1 MSTSASRFLDCSSSF
16 RLAVSSFF
24 NWPDCLAVKWAMKAS
39 RSACAVCTTVC
50 IACKTASRRCR
61 AFYCMG
67 RTFFLVAVVF
77 AANIGVFAFVPAS
90 APAKI
95 MGAAAVSTLYHT
107 RQHIHFPQLG
117 RTPLVCPYPLHN
129 VPQFPVNNRFMGVF
143 HPVAFFFRHL
153 DYKVAFVGRFVRL
166 AAHLYADI
174 VRVFQNTG
182 NRCLLYTSPSPRD
195 RG

>member
-1 MSTSASRFLDCSSSF
+1 
-16 RLAVSSFF
+16 
-24 NWPDCLAVKWAMKAS
+24 
-39 RSACAVCTTVC
+39 
-50 IACKTASRRCR
+50 
-61 AFYCMG
+61 MG

-95 MGAAAVSTLYHT
+95 MGVAAVGALYHT

-129 VPQFPVNNRFMGVF
+129 VPQFPVNNRLMGVF
-143 HPVAFFFRHL
+143 YPVAFFFRHL

-166 AAHLYADI
+166 AAYL
-174 VRVFQNTG
+174 
-182 NRCLLYTSPSPRD
+182 
-195 RG
+195 